1 MDIRSLKRK
10 KNSSKIEPN
19 KKCITNNKVL
29 AFQDLC
35 KEKTRQQIDD
45 LTLGKF
51 VVRNLSVVKK
61 N

>member
-10 KNSSKIEPN
+10 KNSSTMEPN
-19 KKCITNNKVL
+19 KKCTINNKIL
-29 AFQDLC
+29 GFQDLC
-35 KEKTRQQIDD
+35 KEITRQQIDD